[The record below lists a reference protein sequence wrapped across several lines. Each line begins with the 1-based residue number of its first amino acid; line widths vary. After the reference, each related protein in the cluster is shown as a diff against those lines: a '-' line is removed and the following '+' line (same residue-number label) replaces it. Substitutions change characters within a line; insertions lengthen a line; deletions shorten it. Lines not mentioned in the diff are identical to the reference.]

1 MTSEDKYIEDIDVHD
16 TAADPWKFSLKGC
29 EIDAKLSLDEVMK
42 IIEQNNGYHTV
53 RVKLSDEMVDKMK
66 KLEERINAILESLIC
81 NFAIDDEVK
90 LVHGNVV
97 FAETCVSTVYPKTL
111 IVTDECIGREI
122 APPFVKLWIQ

>member
-1 MTSEDKYIEDIDVHD
+1 MISEDKYIEDIDVHG
-16 TAADPWKFSLKGC
+16 TAEDNWEFSLKGC
-29 EIDAKLSLDEVMK
+29 EIDSKLSLDEVMK

-66 KLEERINAILESLIC
+66 KLEERINNILQSLFIGD
-81 NFAIDDEVK
+81 FDEVK

>member
-1 MTSEDKYIEDIDVHD
+1 MISEDEYIEDVDVHD
-16 TAADPWKFSLKGC
+16 TAEDNWEFSLKGC
-29 EIDAKLSLDEVMK
+29 EIDANLSLDEVMK

-81 NFAIDDEVK
+81 NFDDEVK

-97 FAETCVSTVYPKTL
+97 FAEKCVSTVYPKTL
-111 IVTDECIGREI
+111 IATDECMGREI
-122 APPFVKLWIQ
+122 APPYVKVWIQ

>member
-1 MTSEDKYIEDIDVHD
+1 MTSEDKYIEDVDVHD

-66 KLEERINAILESLIC
+66 KLEERINAILETLIYHFD
-81 NFAIDDEVK
+81 NDDE
-90 LVHGNVV
+90 
-97 FAETCVSTVYPKTL
+97 
-111 IVTDECIGREI
+111 
-122 APPFVKLWIQ
+122 

>member
-1 MTSEDKYIEDIDVHD
+1 MFHD

-66 KLEERINAILESLIC
+66 KLEKRINAILESLIYQ
-81 NFAIDDEVK
+81 FRDDDEVK

-111 IVTDECIGREI
+111 IVTDECVGRDI
-122 APPFVKLWIQ
+122 APPYVKLSIQ

>member
-1 MTSEDKYIEDIDVHD
+1 MTSEDKYIEDVDVHD

-66 KLEERINAILESLIC
+66 KLEERS
-81 NFAIDDEVK
+81 K
-90 LVHGNVV
+90 YH
-97 FAETCVSTVYPKTL
+97 TV
-111 IVTDECIGREI
+111 
-122 APPFVKLWIQ
+122 

>member
-1 MTSEDKYIEDIDVHD
+1 MISEDKYIEDIDVHG
-16 TAADPWKFSLKGC
+16 TAADMWKFSLKGC
-29 EIDAKLSLDEVMK
+29 EIDSKLSLDEVME

-66 KLEERINAILESLIC
+66 KLEEEVNTILYSIYYSD
-81 NFAIDDEVK
+81 NEVK

-111 IVTDECIGREI
+111 IVTE
-122 APPFVKLWIQ
+122 

>member
-1 MTSEDKYIEDIDVHD
+1 MASEDKYIEDVDVHD

-29 EIDAKLSLDEVMK
+29 EIDANLSLDEVMK

-66 KLEERINAILESLIC
+66 KLEEEVNTILYSIYYSD
-81 NFAIDDEVK
+81 NMVK

-97 FAETCVSTVYPKTL
+97 FAEKCVSTVHPKTL
-111 IVTDECIGREI
+111 IVTDECVGRDLG
-122 APPFVKLWIQ
+122 PPYVKVWIQ

>member
-1 MTSEDKYIEDIDVHD
+1 MTSEDKYIEDVDVHD

-66 KLEERINAILESLIC
+66 KLENEVNAILESIYHSD
-81 NFAIDDEVK
+81 NEVK

-111 IVTDECIGREI
+111 IVTDECVGRDIG
-122 APPFVKLWIQ
+122 PPYVKLSLQ

>member
-1 MTSEDKYIEDIDVHD
+1 MISEDEYIEDVDVHG
-16 TAADPWKFSLKGC
+16 TAEDNWEFSLKGC
-29 EIDAKLSLDEVMK
+29 EIDSKLSLDEVMK

-66 KLEERINAILESLIC
+66 KLEERINAILESLLC

-97 FAETCVSTVYPKTL
+97 FAETCVSTVHPKTL
-111 IVTDECIGREI
+111 IVTDECMGREI
-122 APPFVKLWIQ
+122 APPFVKVLIQ

>member
-1 MTSEDKYIEDIDVHD
+1 MTSEDKYIEDVDVHD

-66 KLEERINAILESLIC
+66 KLEEEVNTILYSIYYSD
-81 NFAIDDEVK
+81 NMVK
-90 LVHGNVV
+90 LIHGNVV

-111 IVTDECIGREI
+111 IVTDECVGRDLG
-122 APPFVKLWIQ
+122 PPYVKLSLQ

>member
-1 MTSEDKYIEDIDVHD
+1 MTSEDKYIEDVDVHD

-66 KLEERINAILESLIC
+66 KLEERINAILESIYYSD
-81 NFAIDDEVK
+81 NEVK

-111 IVTDECIGREI
+111 IVTDECVGRDIG
-122 APPFVKLWIQ
+122 PPYVKLSLQ

>member
-1 MTSEDKYIEDIDVHD
+1 MASEDKYIEDVDVHD

-29 EIDAKLSLDEVMK
+29 EIDANLSLDEVMK

-66 KLEERINAILESLIC
+66 KLEEEVNTILYSIYYSD
-81 NFAIDDEVK
+81 DDEVK

-97 FAETCVSTVYPKTL
+97 FAEKCVSTVHPKTL
-111 IVTDECIGREI
+111 IVTDECVGRDLG
-122 APPFVKLWIQ
+122 PPYVKVWIQ